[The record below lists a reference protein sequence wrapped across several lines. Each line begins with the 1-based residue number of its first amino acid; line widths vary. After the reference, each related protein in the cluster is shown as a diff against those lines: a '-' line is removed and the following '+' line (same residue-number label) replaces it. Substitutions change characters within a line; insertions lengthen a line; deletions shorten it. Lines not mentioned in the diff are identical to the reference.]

1 MIRTTVSGADALEQ
15 GRMSLQAG
23 DETMA
28 LHHFRESI
36 SWYLPV
42 APWRDD
48 AVEALWDMHEKQV
61 AAGKYKEAVQSL
73 SMLRAGLM
81 ASRSVLGTDGEWR
94 DRVDAA
100 LAPLMAQWEAKAAAQ
115 EGRPL
120 KGDLASRTE
129 HFAQILSQDTLPHRG
144 FGLLVVFGFILWIV
158 GVWRATGLEG
168 RERVKNL
175 GLGALGFILF
185 VIGLSLG

>member
-1 MIRTTVSGADALEQ
+1 
-15 GRMSLQAG
+15 MSLQEG

-28 LHHFRESI
+28 VHHFRESI

-42 APWRDD
+42 APWRED
-48 AVEALWDMHEKQV
+48 AAEALWDMHEKQI
-61 AAGKYKEAVQSL
+61 AAGKHKEAVQSL

-81 ASRSVLGTDGEWR
+81 ASRSIFGTDTLWR
-94 DRVDAA
+94 GRVDEA

-120 KGDLASRTE
+120 QGDLAARKT
-129 HFAQILSQDTLPHRG
+129 HFAQILAEDTLPHRG
-144 FGLLVVFGFILWIV
+144 LGLLVVFGCILWVV

-168 RERVKNL
+168 KERVKYL
-175 GLGALGFILF
+175 GIGALGFTLF
-185 VIGLSLG
+185 VVGLSLA